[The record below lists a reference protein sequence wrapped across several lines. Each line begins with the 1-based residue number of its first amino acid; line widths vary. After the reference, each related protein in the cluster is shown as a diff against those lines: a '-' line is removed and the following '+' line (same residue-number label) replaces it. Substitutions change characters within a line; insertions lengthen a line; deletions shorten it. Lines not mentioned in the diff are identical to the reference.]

1 MLKQERMDV
10 MQKQWKRSLR
20 CLVASGIFICICWM
34 CACGQQNNTLETTK
48 QIAPADV
55 SMEGIDSELGSERVF
70 DGQGCV
76 EKDGTSM
83 DDWKVQITVNQVY
96 RSDKKLSELPT
107 ENIRYDVWNEIEAG
121 QLTDHEMHVWEDKT
135 EGIVEQ
141 QIPMTLVWV
150 EETIK
155 NIGEVPVKGVS
166 IVGNLAPV
174 NPQTREF
181 IPRTNYQN
189 TIPEN
194 VYIDAYGKNDR
205 SEHNNT
211 SGYRPGM
218 IYLTELQPGE
228 SADVLLGYA
237 VPDAAMEYPMG
248 ILHTGFGDD
257 DSYRLEKVVIIGYV
271 E

>member
-1 MLKQERMDV
+1 MKKWGVRFLP
-10 MQKQWKRSLR
+10 L
-20 CLVASGIFICICWM
+20 LLAGGIFVCTCCL
-34 CACGQQNNTLETTK
+34 CACGQQNNTLDTTT

-55 SMEGIDSELGSERVF
+55 SMEGVDSELGSERVF

-83 DDWKVQITVNQVY
+83 DDWKVEVTVNKVY
-96 RSDKKLSELPT
+96 RSDKKLSDLPT
-107 ENIRYDVWNEIEAG
+107 ENIRYDVWNEIDAG
-121 QLTDHEMHVWEDKT
+121 QLTDQEMHVWEDKS
-135 EGIVEQ
+135 EGITEQ
-141 QIPMTLVWV
+141 QVPMTLVFV

-155 NIGEVPVKGVS
+155 NTGEVPVKGVS

-181 IPRTNYQN
+181 IPRANYQN
-189 TIPEN
+189 ARPEN
-194 VYIDAYGKNDR
+194 VYIDACGKNDM
-205 SEHNNT
+205 SEHHNT

-237 VPDAAMEYPMG
+237 VPDTALEYPMG
-248 ILHTGFGDD
+248 VLHTGFGDD